1 MTPVFLCSMRGLL
14 LLVFV
19 GLHSWTLASN
29 KVLDIG
35 IFWNEEPSEVNVQTG
50 LGSYSVYGNGKHLID
65 LKESTILRVQEQG
78 GLIHLRTI
86 TQDLGTFY
94 NIELKRNVWGSCLK
108 IQPKGDKALHEYHDN
123 FTIKPFSG
131 KLRIINHVYI
141 EHYIAGVVESEAGT
155 KEPKEYYKVQSVICR
170 TYALNNRRRHE
181 AEGFQLC
188 DKVHCQ
194 VYHRRSMNNPDIVKG
209 TQETIGIVIVDS
221 DINLITAA
229 FHSNCGGYTCN
240 SEDVWS
246 GSLEYLRAREDEYCL
261 QENHS
266 YWRTSFPKSKW
277 LNYLSVKHGYPVYEE
292 EAREEA
298 LEYCPEFREHFLNP
312 DGYRIPFKSI
322 RYGLGLQSAFFSIDT
337 VQDSVILEGHGY
349 GHGVGLCQEGAMNMA
364 KSGIPYSDIL
374 HYYYKDVHLVN
385 LSVIDFFRAN

>member
-1 MTPVFLCSMRGLL
+1 MRILL
-14 LLVFV
+14 IGIFSFISVA
-19 GLHSWTLASN
+19 TLASN
-29 KVLDIG
+29 KVLSIG
-35 IFWNEEPSEVNVQTG
+35 LFWGNEPTKVTIQSEI
-50 LGSYSVYGNGKHLID
+50 GSYSLMGNGRKLMD
-65 LKESTILRVQEQG
+65 LEDNAIVQIQERN
-78 GLIHLRTI
+78 GLVHVRTI
-86 TQDLGTFY
+86 TQDLGTYY
-94 NIELKRNVWGSCLK
+94 NVELKRKTWGSSLK
-108 IQPKGDKALHEYHDN
+108 IQPDGDDKLHEYHDN
-123 FTIKPFSG
+123 FSFKPHRG
-131 KLRIINHVYI
+131 KLRIINEVYI
-141 EHYIAGVVESEAGT
+141 EHYVAGVVESEAGI

-221 DINLITAA
+221 DINLVTAA

-246 GSLEYLRAREDEYCL
+246 GYLNYLRARRDENCL

-266 YWRTSFPKSKW
+266 YWRTSFTRDKW

-292 EAREEA
+292 EARNVA
-298 LEYCPEFREHFLNP
+298 LEYCPEERGHFLNP
-312 DGYRIPFKSI
+312 SGFKVPFKRI
-322 RYGLGLQSAFFSIDT
+322 RYDLGLQSAFFSIDT
-337 VQDSVILEGHGY
+337 VQDSVILEGWGY

-364 KSGIPYSDIL
+364 KSGQLYCDIL
-374 HYYYKDVHLVN
+374 HYYYKDIHLVN

>member
-1 MTPVFLCSMRGLL
+1 MRGFLIV
-14 LLVFV
+14 LLVAC
-19 GLHSWTLASN
+19 GLGASASN
-29 KVLDIG
+29 KVLNIG
-35 IFWNEEPSEVNVQTG
+35 LFWNNEPSEVTVQTS
-50 LGSYSVYGNGKHLID
+50 LGSYSIYGNGKLILD
-65 LKESTILRVQEQG
+65 LKESAIVRILNQD
-78 GLIHLRTI
+78 GLIHVRTI

-94 NIELKRNVWGSCLK
+94 NVEIKRTVWGSSLK
-108 IQPKGDKALHEYHDN
+108 IQPKGDRELHEYNDN
-123 FTIKPFSG
+123 FSFKPFQG
-131 KLRIINHVYI
+131 KLRIVNEVYI
-141 EHYIAGVVESEAGT
+141 EHYVAGVIEGEAGI
-155 KEPKEYYKVQSVICR
+155 KEPKEYYKVQAVICR

-221 DINLITAA
+221 DINLVTAA

-246 GSLEYLRAREDEYCL
+246 GYLNYLRAREDEHCL

-266 YWRTSFPKSKW
+266 YWRTAFTRDKW
-277 LNYLSVKHGYPVYEE
+277 LNYLSVSHGYPVYEPT
-292 EAREEA
+292 ARDIA
-298 LEYCPEFREHFLNP
+298 LDYCPDERQHYLNP
-312 DGYRIPFKSI
+312 DGFRVHFKRI
-322 RYGLGLQSAFFSIDT
+322 RYDLGLQSAFFSIDA

-364 KSGIPYSDIL
+364 KSGQPYDDIL
-374 HYYYKDVHLVN
+374 HYYYREVHLVN

>member
-1 MTPVFLCSMRGLL
+1 MRGFLIV
-14 LLVFV
+14 LLVAC
-19 GLHSWTLASN
+19 GLGASASN
-29 KVLDIG
+29 KVLNIG
-35 IFWNEEPSEVNVQTG
+35 LFWNNEPSEVTVQTS
-50 LGSYSVYGNGKHLID
+50 LGNYSIYGNGKLILD
-65 LKESTILRVQEQG
+65 LKESTIVRILNQD
-78 GLIHLRTI
+78 GLIHVRTI

-94 NIELKRNVWGSCLK
+94 NVEIKRTVWGSSLK
-108 IQPKGDKALHEYHDN
+108 IQPKGDKELHEYNDN
-123 FTIKPFSG
+123 FIFKPFQG
-131 KLRIINHVYI
+131 KLRIVNEVYI
-141 EHYIAGVVESEAGT
+141 EHYVAGVIEGEAGI
-155 KEPKEYYKVQSVICR
+155 KEPKEYYKVQAVICR

-221 DINLITAA
+221 DINLVTAA

-246 GSLEYLRAREDEYCL
+246 GYLNYLRAREDEHCL

-266 YWRTSFPKSKW
+266 YWRTALTKDKW
-277 LNYLSVKHGYPVYEE
+277 LNYLSVTHGYPVYEPA
-292 EAREEA
+292 ARDIA
-298 LEYCPEFREHFLNP
+298 LEYCPDERQHYLNP
-312 DGYRIPFKSI
+312 SGFRVPFKRI
-322 RYGLGLQSAFFSIDT
+322 RYDLGLQSAFFSVDT

-364 KSGIPYSDIL
+364 KSGQPYDDIL
-374 HYYYKDVHLVN
+374 HYYYREVHLVN

>member
-1 MTPVFLCSMRGLL
+1 MRSILL
-14 LLVFV
+14 LIIIFTINVS
-19 GLHSWTLASN
+19 GWCSN
-29 KVLDIG
+29 KVLSIG
-35 IFWNEEPSEVNVQTG
+35 LFHGDEPQEITIQTAVGGYTLSGNGQELLKLEPSTIISIRNVNG
-50 LGSYSVYGNGKHLID
+50 LLNV
-65 LKESTILRVQEQG
+65 
-78 GLIHLRTI
+78 RTI
-86 TQDLGTFY
+86 TQDLGSFY
-94 NIELKRNVWGSCLK
+94 HITIDRTVWGSSLK
-108 IQPKGDKALHEYHDN
+108 IQKGKGKSEEFQDN
-123 FTIKPFSG
+123 FEIKPLRG

-141 EHYIAGVVESEAGT
+141 EHYVAGVVESEAGS
-155 KEPKEYYKVQSVICR
+155 KEPREYYKVQSVICR

-194 VYHRRSMNNPDIVKG
+194 VYHRKSKANPDIVKG

-246 GSLEYLRAREDEYCL
+246 GQLGYLRERTDDYCL
-261 QENHS
+261 SENHS
-266 YWRTSFPKSKW
+266 YWRKSLHQTKW
-277 LNYLSVKHGYPVYEE
+277 LDYLSVKHRYPVYDEH
-292 EAREEA
+292 A
-298 LEYCPEFREHFLNP
+298 LFKATHYCPDEREHFLRYA
-312 DGYRIPFKSI
+312 DHQIPFKNI
-322 RYGLGLQSAFFSIDT
+322 RYDLGLQSAFFAIDAVNDSI
-337 VQDSVILEGHGY
+337 ILEGWGY

-364 KSGIPYSDIL
+364 KSGFTYDQIL

>member
-1 MTPVFLCSMRGLL
+1 MRWPSIVLFLL
-14 LLVFV
+14 LALP
-19 GLHSWTLASN
+19 TLASN

-35 IFWNEEPSEVNVQTG
+35 LFSKTEPAEVAIQTEQ
-50 LGSYSVYGNGKHLID
+50 GSYSVFGNGKHLMD
-65 LKESTILRVQEQG
+65 LGEATILQIAHEN
-78 GLIHLRTI
+78 GLVRLKSL

-94 NIELKRNVWGSCLK
+94 NVEVKRNVWGSSLK
-108 IQPKGDKALHEYHDN
+108 IQPKGVKELHTYYDN
-123 FTIKPFSG
+123 FTFKPWRG

-141 EHYIAGVVESEAGT
+141 EHYVAGVVESEAGT
-155 KEPKEYYKVQSVICR
+155 KEPKEYYKVQAVICR
-170 TYALNNRRRHE
+170 TYALNNRRKHE

-194 VYHRRSMNNPDIVKG
+194 VYHRRSMNNPDIIKG

-221 DINLITAA
+221 DINLVTAA

-246 GSLEYLRAREDEYCL
+246 GALSYLREREDDYCL

-266 YWRTSFPKSKW
+266 YWRTAMTKKKW
-277 LNYLSVKHGYPVYEE
+277 VDYLSVKHGYPVYEP
-292 EAREEA
+292 AA
-298 LEYCPEFREHFLNP
+298 LEKATSYCPEERQHFLNP
-312 DGYRIPFKSI
+312 YGYRVPFKNI
-322 RYGLGLQSAFFSIDT
+322 RYGLGLQSAFFSIDA
-337 VQDSVILEGHGY
+337 VQDSIILEGWGY

-364 KSGIPYSDIL
+364 KNGITYDSIL

>member
-1 MTPVFLCSMRGLL
+1 MRFFLFFTF
-14 LLVFV
+14 LVLTV
-19 GLHSWTLASN
+19 QLRASN

-35 IFWNEEPSEVNVQTG
+35 LFWKEEPTEITIQTANG
-50 LGSYSVYGNGKHLID
+50 GYVILGNGR
-65 LKESTILRVQEQG
+65 EVLRLEDKMIVHIRNVN
-78 GLIHLRTI
+78 GLINVHTLS
-86 TQDLGTFY
+86 QDLGSFY
-94 NIELKRNVWGSCLK
+94 QVELERTVWGSSLN
-108 IQPKGDKALHEYHDN
+108 IQRKGHPKSDEFEDN
-123 FTIKPFSG
+123 FEIKPYRG

-141 EHYIAGVVESEAGT
+141 EHYVAGVVESEAGSR
-155 KEPKEYYKVQSVICR
+155 EPKEYYKVQAVICR
-170 TYALNNRRRHE
+170 TYALNNRRKHE

-194 VYHRRSMNNPDIVKG
+194 VYHRKSEANADIVRA

-229 FHSNCGGYTCN
+229 FHSNCGGYTAN

-246 GSLEYLRAREDEYCL
+246 GRLSYLRERVDDHCL

-266 YWRTSFPKSKW
+266 YWRTSFHRSKW
-277 LNYLSVKHGYPVYEE
+277 LDYLSVKHRFPVYDEF
-292 EAREEA
+292 AQTKA
-298 LEYCPEFREHFLNP
+298 LNYCPDEREHYLAYA
-312 DGYRIPFKSI
+312 DHQVPFKNI
-322 RYGLGLQSAFFSIDT
+322 RYDLGLQSAFFSIDA
-337 VQDSVILEGHGY
+337 VQDSVILEGWGY

-364 KSGIPYSDIL
+364 KHGHSYDQIL